1 LPSLL
6 IDVLQVEDTLNNSND
21 LFFTFRKEM
30 EEMSK
35 KTKRLEKEN
44 VDLHRKKE
52 VTSRNLIETCEQREK
67 LQDALRKQEGNYT
80 KLADTIRRMAQ
91 QGRPLETGVEID
103 ERGVHLP
110 GDDEEATDSEYDD
123 EEYDEDHSG
132 GEEGEDVSDNDT
144 DQEIISTSKTPEN
157 RPQPQPQPHDGEPR
171 PRATAMNG
179 AHLRKV
185 NGHTPVVTNGHA
197 HGHVNAVNGVSTV
210 W

>member
-1 LPSLL
+1 
-6 IDVLQVEDTLNNSND
+6 
-21 LFFTFRKEM
+21 M

-67 LQDALRKQEGNYT
+67 LQEALRKQEGNYT
-80 KLADTIRRMAQ
+80 KLANTIRRMAQ
-91 QGRPLETGVEID
+91 QGRPLEAGVEID

-110 GDDEEATDSEYDD
+110 GDEEEATDSDYED
-123 EEYDEDHSG
+123 EELDDDRSD
-132 GEEGEDVSDNDT
+132 EGEDVSDNDT
-144 DQEIISTSKTPEN
+144 DQDILSSSKTPET
-157 RPQPQPQPHDGEPR
+157 RPQPHDPKTRSRGS
-171 PRATAMNG
+171 AINS

-197 HGHVNAVNGVSTV
+197 HGHVNPVNGVSTV